1 MERMMKTLGIDIG
14 TTSVS
19 LSVLDGESGEQVKAV
34 TVGNDSFIET
44 AEPWAR
50 LQDAEAIR
58 HKVLEET
65 ERILSEYQDVGG
77 IGLTG
82 QMHGILYV
90 DLHAGQT
97 KEGREIGM
105 GAQIGMNQLLHWSY
119 ASKPPFKL

>member
-1 MERMMKTLGIDIG
+1 MKTLGIDIG

-19 LSVLDGESGEQVKAV
+19 LSVLDGESGEQIKAV

-50 LQDAEAIR
+50 LQDAEVIR
-58 HKVLEET
+58 RKVLEET

-82 QMHGILYV
+82 RCTGSCMWIRREMRSVLCLPGRT
-90 DLHAGQT
+90 AG
-97 KEGREIGM
+97 KSAPGRREIPG
-105 GAQIGMNQLLHWSY
+105 GAYL
-119 ASKPPFKL
+119 

>member
-19 LSVLDGESGEQVKAV
+19 LSVLDGESGEQIKAV

-50 LQDAEAIR
+50 LQDAEVIR
-58 HKVLEET
+58 RKVLEET

-77 IGLTG
+77 DRPYGADARDPVCGSGGKCG
-82 QMHGILYV
+82 QSSVYL
-90 DLHAGQT
+90 AGRQG
-97 KEGREIGM
+97 KSAPGRREIPG
-105 GAQIGMNQLLHWSY
+105 GAYL
-119 ASKPPFKL
+119 

>member
-1 MERMMKTLGIDIG
+1 MKTLGIDIG

-19 LSVLDGESGEQVKAV
+19 LSVLDGESGEQVKTV

-50 LQDAEAIR
+50 LQDAEVIR
-58 HKVLEET
+58 RKVLEET

-90 DLHAGQT
+90 DQ
-97 KEGREIGM
+97 EGN
-105 GAQIGMNQLLHWSY
+105 AVSPL
-119 ASKPPFKL
+119 FT

>member
-1 MERMMKTLGIDIG
+1 MKTLGIDIG

-50 LQDAEAIR
+50 LQDAEVIR
-58 HKVLEET
+58 RKVLEET

-90 DLHAGQT
+90 DQEGNAVSPLFTWQDGRGNQPLAGGKSPVGLIYEKT
-97 KEGREIGM
+97 GG
-105 GAQIGMNQLLHWSY
+105 
-119 ASKPPFKL
+119 